1 MKQKQWVIYLIGAGF
16 ILGLALILAGASS
29 VKMTASS
36 NLGATT
42 IQSLLTAQH
51 PSNLQ
56 CGLKV
61 PNGLAQC
68 GSQASSC
75 KNCHEVKGADP
86 VNAKGDW
93 HTQHA
98 FGDFCEFCHGG
109 NVQSTDEAAAHQGL
123 VQPLEDVKT
132 NCSSCHTADYQAKAQ
147 TYATTLGVTIGSGT
161 SGSAQPP
168 INPAAP
174 SAPATQQPS
183 QSAPAQA
190 VIQPAAT
197 PTSSQVVDYV
207 AQYRVDHPLMPSAGT
222 VLTSLFLALTV
233 VGGGSFIFWNEKR
246 LRSQPKVESQV
257 TATPADERSE
267 ELNRL
272 LPTLKALD
280 APTLRALS
288 AILTNRRRDA

>member
-16 ILGLALILAGASS
+16 ILGLALILVATFS
-29 VKMTASS
+29 VKVTANSTS
-36 NLGATT
+36 DAAT

-51 PSNLQ
+51 PINLQ

-109 NVQSTDEAAAHQGL
+109 NVQSTDKATAHQGM
-123 VQPLEDVKT
+123 VQPLADVKT
-132 NCSSCHTADYQAKAQ
+132 NCSSCHAADYQVKAQ
-147 TYATTLGVTIGSGT
+147 TYATTLGITLGSGT
-161 SGSAQPP
+161 SGSSQPP

-174 SAPATQQPS
+174 SVPATQQPS
-183 QSAPAQA
+183 QAATSQA
-190 VIQPAAT
+190 VVQPAAT

-207 AQYRVDHPLMPSAGT
+207 AQYRVDHPLMPSTGT
-222 VLTSLFLALTV
+222 VLTGLFLALTV
-233 VGGGSFIFWNEKR
+233 AGGGSFVFWNEKR
-246 LRSQPKVESQV
+246 LRSLPKVESS
-257 TATPADERSE
+257 AAPADERSA
-267 ELNRL
+267 ELAQL
-272 LPTLKALD
+272 QPILKTLD
-280 APTLRALS
+280 VPTLRALRT
-288 AILTNRRRDA
+288 ILTNRRRDA